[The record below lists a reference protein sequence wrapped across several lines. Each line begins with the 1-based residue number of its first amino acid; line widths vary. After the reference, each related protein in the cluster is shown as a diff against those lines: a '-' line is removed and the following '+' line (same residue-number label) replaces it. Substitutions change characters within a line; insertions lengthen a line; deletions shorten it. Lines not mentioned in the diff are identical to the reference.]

1 MTKSSIDPNG
11 NTCYPEKPTSE
22 CLPKTIF
29 PRSIFISS
37 KAVLYR
43 ISTDLPVSIKIRCI
57 LWLAMNNLNTKVSV
71 HERDTTANSS
81 ENPMIWVS
89 HFVDYRGFCTK
100 YNSKS
105 FIFLALA
112 LRAEW
117 VYQLLL

>member
-1 MTKSSIDPNG
+1 MTKSSINPNG

-29 PRSIFISS
+29 PWSIIISS
-37 KAVLYR
+37 KVVLYR
-43 ISTDLPVSIKIRCI
+43 ISTELPVSIKIRCI
-57 LWLAMNNLNTKVSV
+57 LI
-71 HERDTTANSS
+71 D
-81 ENPMIWVS
+81 
-89 HFVDYRGFCTK
+89 FRGFCTK

-112 LRAEW
+112 LRAER